1 MNYSNKTGQEIFNGL
16 LDQGFDR
23 QQIADYACDG
33 AALFTDGITDQE
45 IVEELYEIAK
55 TVKLV
60 SAYENVKQLVAAV
73 NSTMSADTLAK
84 MQARDAESLQKIAD
98 WYPGN

>member
-1 MNYSNKTGQEIFNGL
+1 MNYSNKTGQEIFYGL

-33 AALFTDGITDQE
+33 AALFTDGITDQD

-55 TVKLV
+55 TVKLGR
-60 SAYENVKQLVAAV
+60 SQ
-73 NSTMSADTLAK
+73 S
-84 MQARDAESLQKIAD
+84 I
-98 WYPGN
+98 